1 MLNTTMHAV
10 RLGNM
15 TQAHKTAYTWLSST
29 PQSIAT
35 IATALGL
42 SQDETERRLSALV
55 DEGLAVRTVG
65 DRTTARYTSL

>member
-1 MLNTTMHAV
+1 MLTPNMHAF
-10 RLGNM
+10 RLAKM
-15 TQAHKTAYTWLSST
+15 TSVHQTAQSALSST

-65 DRTTARYTSL
+65 DRTTARYVAA